1 MLAKRL
7 PTILPDMTL
16 EESIETTKIHSIA
29 GLVNAKESLV
39 TARPFRSPHHT
50 VSNIAL
56 VGGGSI
62 PKPGEVSLSHNGV
75 LFLDEMPEF
84 GRQVLE
90 VLRQPLEDGVVNIS
104 RSAMSLSFPARFIL
118 CGSSNPCPCGYLTDT
133 VRPCQCGPHQ
143 VQKYRARLSGPLL
156 DRIDLHVE
164 VPAVPIRELARNS
177 APGETSAAIRERVM
191 RARKIQEL
199 RFREYPHIHC
209 NAHMGSKEIKKFCP
223 LNLEVQETLEKAM
236 TVFGLSARA
245 FDRIIKVSRTI
256 ADLDGAENIDL
267 IHINE
272 AIGYRNLDRH
282 QGTFTVPA

>member
-1 MLAKRL
+1 
-7 PTILPDMTL
+7 
-16 EESIETTKIHSIA
+16 
-29 GLVNAKESLV
+29 
-39 TARPFRSPHHT
+39 
-50 VSNIAL
+50 
-56 VGGGSI
+56 
-62 PKPGEVSLSHNGV
+62 
-75 LFLDEMPEF
+75 
-84 GRQVLE
+84 
-90 VLRQPLEDGVVNIS
+90 
-104 RSAMSLSFPARFIL
+104 
-118 CGSSNPCPCGYLTDT
+118 
-133 VRPCQCGPHQ
+133 
-143 VQKYRARLSGPLL
+143 L

-223 LNLEVQETLEKAM
+223 LNVEVQETLEKAM

-256 ADLDGAENIDL
+256 AALDGAENIDL

-282 QGTFTVPA
+282 QGAFTVSA